1 MLAQN
6 FVECLEQAFKKHWE
20 YPAFSDYE
28 GRRLRYGQAAEQIA
42 WLHAI
47 FRKLHL
53 KKGDKIALA
62 GRNSVNWGVTY
73 LAAITYGAVIVPIL
87 PDFNADNI
95 QHIVNHSD
103 AVLLFIADAMYEQLD
118 ETQMPHL
125 DAIFSLTNFALLH
138 SRKKQTAQIVQET
151 GVPSGSENTATF
163 SPSSFSCEQVGNDEL
178 ATIVYTSGTTGFS
191 KGVMLD
197 HNSLL
202 ANILFAQKNM
212 PLKCGDAIVSF
223 LPLAHAYG
231 CAFDFLFPVTL
242 GCHITFLGK
251 PPSPK
256 IILQAFQEV
265 KPRLIL
271 SVPLVIEKIYQKK
284 IKPTLNKPL
293 VRWLMKI
300 EWAKNLLLKKI
311 RQSLVDAFGG
321 NFYEIVI
328 GGAALNE
335 EVENFLKKIEFPFTI
350 GYGMTECGP
359 LIGYSAWNVH
369 RSHSVG
375 RAINY
380 LELTINSPDPCTIV
394 GNILVR
400 GENVMRGYYKNE
412 ETTKE
417 VLDNQGWLDTGDL
430 GLRDQDGFIYIK
442 GRSKNMLLGPSGQN
456 IYPEELEAQINNLPY
471 VQESVVLEKEGKL
484 YALVYPDLELVDAKG
499 LNELQVKEKME
510 KNRKALNKSLP
521 VYSAISQIELYPKE
535 FEKTP
540 TRKIKRFLYK
550 I

>member
-1 MLAQN
+1 MLVQN
-6 FVECLEQAFKKHWE
+6 FVECLEQTFKKHWE

-28 GRRLRYGQAAEQIA
+28 GHTLSYGQAAEQIA

-62 GRNSVNWGVTY
+62 GRNSVNWGLTY
-73 LAAITYGAVIVPIL
+73 LAAITYSAVIVPIL

-118 ETQMPHL
+118 ETRMPHL
-125 DAIFSLTNFALLH
+125 DAIFSLTDFSLLH
-138 SRKKQTAQIVQET
+138 CQKKQAAQIIQKTET
-151 GVPSGSENTATF
+151 LAASENAVPF
-163 SPSSFSCEQVGNDEL
+163 SPESFSCEHVGNDEL

-191 KGVMLD
+191 KGVMLS

-212 PLKCGDAIVSF
+212 PLKRGDTIVSF

-231 CAFDFLFPVTL
+231 CAFEFLFPVTM

-251 PPSPK
+251 TPSPK
-256 IILQAFQEV
+256 IILQAFQEI

-284 IKPTLNKPL
+284 IKPKLDKPL
-293 VRWLMKI
+293 VRWLMKLDRV
-300 EWAKNLLLKKI
+300 ETFLLKKI

-369 RSHSVG
+369 RTHSVG
-375 RAINY
+375 RVINY
-380 LELTINSPDPCTIV
+380 LELKINSPDPCNIV

-412 ETTKE
+412 EATKE
-417 VLDNQGWLDTGDL
+417 VLDNEGWLDTGDL
-430 GLRDQDGFIYIK
+430 GLLDQDGFIYIK

-499 LNELQVKEKME
+499 LNEAQVKEKME
-510 KNRKALNKSLP
+510 KNRKTLNKSLP
-521 VYSAISQIELYPKE
+521 VYSAISKIELYPKE